1 MLGRKHYFAAQSLLQ
16 STTMERTLPDVL
28 VLPAND
34 VPPTLSAWL
43 HERGANALLVS
54 VEQMDDGRLVLQSL
68 PDVDPTLVAR
78 IRKMLAEHADVLRR
92 LA

>member
-1 MLGRKHYFAAQSLLQ
+1 MN
-16 STTMERTLPDVL
+16 RTLPEVL
-28 VLPAND
+28 ILPAED
-34 VPPTLSAWL
+34 VPPALSAWL
-43 HERGANALLVS
+43 QERSANALLVS
-54 VEQMDDGRLVLQSL
+54 VEQMVDGQLVLQSL